1 MQRRK
6 THLHKFSVALIPG
19 HGQLHVRVIAAIDA
33 TAHRAQVKCTLL
45 DHGAQKKILSESHSD
60 GRKSAMD

>member
-6 THLHKFSVALIPG
+6 TYMHKFSVALVPR
-19 HGQLHVRVIAAIDA
+19 HSQLDVRVIAAIDA

-45 DHGAQKKILSESHSD
+45 DHGAQKKTLSDSHSD
-60 GRKSAMD
+60 GCKSAMD

>member
-6 THLHKFSVALIPG
+6 TYMHMFSVALIPG

-45 DHGAQKKILSESHSD
+45 DHGAQKKILSDCHSD
-60 GRKSAMD
+60 GRKPAMD